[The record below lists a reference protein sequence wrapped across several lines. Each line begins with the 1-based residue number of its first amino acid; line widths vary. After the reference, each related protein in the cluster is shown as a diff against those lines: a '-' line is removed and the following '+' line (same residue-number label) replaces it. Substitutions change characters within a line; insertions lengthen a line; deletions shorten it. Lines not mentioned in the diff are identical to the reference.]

1 MRENRPIITLLT
13 DFGEADA
20 FVGIMKGVI
29 LSILPQA
36 QLVDLTHQ
44 IPPQDIKQAAYILTT
59 AVPFFPEGT
68 VHLVVVDPG
77 VGSDRHP
84 IAVET
89 SRARFVAPD
98 NGVLSYALAQA
109 GDYRV
114 VELAN
119 PAFHLPQV
127 SSTFHG
133 RDIFSPAAA
142 KLASGIPLDEFGP
155 PVDSPVMIEPP
166 RLKVKTDRIEAEV
179 LNVDNF
185 GNLRTS
191 IHTLTWEDDATL
203 ILRPIF
209 GSLPEGAPVA
219 RFDAKSTHVSVR
231 GRRIEGVSLTF
242 SAVQPHQPLAY
253 VGSEGGLEIAVNRGN
268 AARELGVKPGDKI
281 TLHYQQRISDR

>member
-1 MRENRPIITLLT
+1 MSENHPIITLLT

-20 FVGIMKGVI
+20 FAGIMKGVI
-29 LSILPQA
+29 LSIVPQA

-44 IPPQDIKQAAYILTT
+44 IPPQDIKQAAYVLTT

-109 GDYRV
+109 GDYHV
-114 VELAN
+114 VELVN
-119 PAFHLPQV
+119 PAFHLQEV

-142 KLASGIPLDEFGP
+142 LLASGVPLDEFGP
-155 PVDSPVMIEPP
+155 TVDSLVIIEPP
-166 RLKVKTDRIEAEV
+166 RLAVREDRIEAEV

-191 IHTLTWEDDATL
+191 IHTLTWEDDARLTF
-203 ILRPIF
+203 RPLF
-209 GSLPEGAPVA
+209 GTQPEISSVINLDA
-219 RFDAKSTHVSVR
+219 RSAYVSVS
-231 GRRIEGVSLTF
+231 GMKIEGISLTF
-242 SAVQPHQPLAY
+242 SVVKPNQVLAY
-253 VGSEGGLEIAVNRGN
+253 VGSEGGLEIAINQGN
-268 AARELGVKPGDKI
+268 AAREFGVNPGDPVS
-281 TLHYQQRISDR
+281 LYYQ